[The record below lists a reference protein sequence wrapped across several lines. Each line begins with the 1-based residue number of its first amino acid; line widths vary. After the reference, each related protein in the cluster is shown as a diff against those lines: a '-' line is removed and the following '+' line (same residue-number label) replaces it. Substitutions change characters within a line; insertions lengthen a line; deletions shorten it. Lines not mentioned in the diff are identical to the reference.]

1 VGVFIFKGNEKDE
14 GKDYEEGIP
23 SKIVSVRVWL
33 EDGENSNISLL
44 IERFIFWRHYLLQV
58 HCCGPLA
65 RSGGRGV
72 ATDIRIQESC

>member
-44 IERFIFWRHYLLQV
+44 IERFIFWRHYLL
-58 HCCGPLA
+58 GPLA